1 MSTIEKKNIFVTA
14 TGCDDDGSETTVTF
28 PLYRDG
34 AAMNDVAILAAT
46 GRVGQIARAVITDGG
61 QVGEPTVMIAQA
73 RGQNRPEVDWHVIM
87 PGGEKTVP
95 HLVSVHG
102 KDADGDNP
110 HKAGDKFLAPPR
122 LNFRSA
128 LRGVVHD
135 LYPQFSGNGGGNG
148 GGAKSK
154 LAVQTAKIQALA
166 TEHPEIADLLKSL
179 LDG

>member
-34 AAMNDVAILAAT
+34 AMNDMAILAAT

-73 RGQNRPEVDWHVIM
+73 RGENRPEIDWRVMM
-87 PGGEKTVP
+87 PGGEKVIP

-102 KDADGDNP
+102 KDSDGDNP

-135 LYPQFSGNGGGNG
+135 LYPFSNGGNG
-148 GGAKSK
+148 GGSAKAR
-154 LAVQTAKIQALA
+154 LAEQTAKIEALA
-166 TEHPEIADLLKSL
+166 TAHPELASLLKTL
-179 LDG
+179 LNG

>member
-14 TGCDDDGSETTVTF
+14 TGCDDDGSETTVVF
-28 PLYRDG
+28 PLYTAEG
-34 AAMNDVAILAAT
+34 TLNDVAILAAT

-61 QVGEPTVMIAQA
+61 VGEPTVMIAQA
-73 RGQNRPEVDWHVIM
+73 RGENRPEIDWRVMM
-87 PGGEKTVP
+87 PGGEKVIP

-110 HKAGDKFLAPPR
+110 HKAGDKFLAPLR

-166 TEHPEIADLLKSL
+166 AAHPELASLLKSL